1 MAAESE
7 TLAPAL
13 AEREQVLRILREAA
27 PRLRARGITRLSLFG
42 SMARGKAGPKSD
54 IDLLIEVDAAARFSL
69 SDLLDLQEELGDILG
84 RPINFAF
91 ASEMR
96 PWLREWIEDDRIGVF
111 LMADKTPRLYLE
123 HIREATGLIEQ
134 YARGRQRPDLDRDP
148 MLRQAIER
156 NIEII
161 SEASRRLPAAMKARH
176 PEVPWRDI
184 AAIGNI
190 LRHEY
195 PAVNR
200 DIIWRIATEDIR
212 PLAAAMDALMGEGS
226 GDRSR

>member
-1 MAAESE
+1 
-7 TLAPAL
+7 
-13 AEREQVLRILREAA
+13 
-27 PRLRARGITRLSLFG
+27 
-42 SMARGKAGPKSD
+42 
-54 IDLLIEVDAAARFSL
+54 
-69 SDLLDLQEELGDILG
+69 
-84 RPINFAF
+84 
-91 ASEMR
+91 
-96 PWLREWIEDDRIGVF
+96 
-111 LMADKTPRLYLE
+111 
-123 HIREATGLIEQ
+123 
-134 YARGRQRPDLDRDP
+134 

-212 PLAAAMDALMGEGS
+212 PLAPAMDALTGEGS